1 DDPEA
6 DEVKHES
13 RHKPPPVVLLCQP
26 DEGADPAHG
35 HRHGE
40 QLDDQDQ
47 PPEVGVLERE
57 RVGHVHISTRDGERE
72 QRDHP
77 DAPGGDV
84 ATGRR
89 LLAYVPVTRGAL
101 CPADRPI
108 APLAMRSIYVAA
120 NLGLPPHIT
129 ACLFDLDG
137 VITQT
142 ATVHAQAWKQVVD
155 EVGVAFDP
163 ATDYAD
169 YVDGKPRLDG
179 VRSVLAAREVP
190 ATEELVGRI
199 AARKDQ
205 LFMDLIHERGVQ
217 TYETSI
223 RYLETA
229 RGAGKRMAVVSSSK
243 HTSEVLR
250 AARLD
255 HFFDAQVDGNLAE

>member
-57 RVGHVHISTRDGERE
+57 RVGHVHISTCDGERE

-89 LLAYVPVTRGAL
+89 LLADVSVTLGAH

-142 ATVHAQAWKQVVD
+142 ATVHAQAWKQVFD

-190 ATEELVGRI
+190 ATPAQDAAAYADAIAGVEAGRAGGFGLVVGVDRAGQADALRKHGADVVVRDLGELLQ
-199 AARKDQ
+199 AA
-205 LFMDLIHERGVQ
+205 
-217 TYETSI
+217 
-223 RYLETA
+223 
-229 RGAGKRMAVVSSSK
+229 
-243 HTSEVLR
+243 
-250 AARLD
+250 
-255 HFFDAQVDGNLAE
+255 